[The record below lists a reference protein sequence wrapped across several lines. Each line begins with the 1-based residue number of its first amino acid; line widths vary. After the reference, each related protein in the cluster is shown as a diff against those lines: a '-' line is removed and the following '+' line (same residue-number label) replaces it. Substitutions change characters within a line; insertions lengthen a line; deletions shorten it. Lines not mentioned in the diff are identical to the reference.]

1 MAELFK
7 ITKKKK
13 LITLFILKLIS
24 YLSSFGV
31 SFAYAKYITSPL
43 TADKLKCLI
52 TSLII
57 LFFIS
62 LISNYFCT
70 KIHEL
75 FIVDLKYDIELYY
88 FKQLDNIDFNNLNDM
103 HTGFIYNLIDKTAF
117 SFYRII
123 DGFLECYLPLII
135 GIGAFI
141 YMTLKQSFLL
151 GIISLVIFIIA
162 VITRYIMTKDREKIR
177 KELHR
182 KHSLYTGS
190 FIDFASNILTVKKLR
205 IEKFAKDTLRKKADD
220 FVPPQLSL
228 VTKEALIE
236 FPSLSV
242 AFFSEEYTSAP
253 LIFSTSLNVAGA
265 QDLKS
270 ADNSVKFSSPGNSSN
285 PLDTTVFASANP
297 LSL

>member
-1 MAELFK
+1 M
-7 ITKKKK
+7 
-13 LITLFILKLIS
+13 
-24 YLSSFGV
+24 
-31 SFAYAKYITSPL
+31 
-43 TADKLKCLI
+43 
-52 TSLII
+52 II

-177 KELHR
+177 KELR
-182 KHSLYTGS
+182 
-190 FIDFASNILTVKKLR
+190 
-205 IEKFAKDTLRKKADD
+205 
-220 FVPPQLSL
+220 
-228 VTKEALIE
+228 
-236 FPSLSV
+236 
-242 AFFSEEYTSAP
+242 
-253 LIFSTSLNVAGA
+253 
-265 QDLKS
+265 
-270 ADNSVKFSSPGNSSN
+270 
-285 PLDTTVFASANP
+285 
-297 LSL
+297 